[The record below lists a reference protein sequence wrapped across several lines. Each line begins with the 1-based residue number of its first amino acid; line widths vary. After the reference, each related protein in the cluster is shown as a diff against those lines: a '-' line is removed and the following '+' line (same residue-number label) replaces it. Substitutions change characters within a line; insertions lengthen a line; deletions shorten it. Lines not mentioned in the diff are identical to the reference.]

1 MEFKRPTAYIF
12 WINDMLNAV
21 PELTP
26 EGAKAFNIRGKSARR
41 VNIIAAVIDTY
52 ENEAKTY
59 RSVTLDDGSGQIRV
73 KAWNEDI
80 AKISL
85 FNAGDIIIVVGFLHE
100 SLGEIF
106 IRPEF
111 ARKMGAEWAVARRKY
126 LASVYGKPSDDS
138 VLKVSEE
145 SIDEPVEPTMEARG
159 KMLSL
164 IAESPESTISVEEL
178 IKKAGMAR
186 GLSEKVIKELTNDG
200 EIFSPKA
207 GFVQA
212 L

>member
-1 MEFKRPTAYIF
+1 MEFKRQTAYIF
-12 WINDMLNAV
+12 WIKDMLNAA

-26 EGAKAFNIRGKSARR
+26 EGGRVYNIRGKPARR
-41 VNIIAAVIDTY
+41 VNIIAAVVDTY

-73 KAWNEDI
+73 KAWDEDVS
-80 AKISL
+80 KL
-85 FNAGDIIIVVGFLHE
+85 LLNPGDIVIVAGFLHE

-106 IRPEF
+106 VRPEF
-111 ARKMGAEWAVARRKY
+111 ARKIEAEWAFARRKY
-126 LASVYGKPSDDS
+126 LNYVYGELKAES
-138 VLKVSEE
+138 LKVVEE
-145 SIDEPVEPTMEARG
+145 AIGEAIEPTMEARG
-159 KMLSL
+159 KMVSL
-164 IAESPESTISVEEL
+164 IEEAPEGRIAVEEL
-178 IKKAGMAR
+178 IEKAGMSRRLA
-186 GLSEKVIKELTNDG
+186 EKVIKELTNDG

>member
-12 WINDMLNAV
+12 WINDMINAV
-21 PELTP
+21 PELTQ
-26 EGAKAFNIRGKSARR
+26 EGARAFKIRGKSARR
-41 VNIIAAVIDTY
+41 VNIIAAVIDVY
-52 ENEAKTY
+52 ENEGKTY

-73 KAWNEDI
+73 KAWEEDT
-80 AKISL
+80 AKL
-85 FNAGDIIIVVGFLHE
+85 LLNPGDIVIVVGFLHE

-111 ARKMGAEWAVARRKY
+111 ARHIRAEWAVTRKEY
-126 LASVYGKPSDDS
+126 LASAYGKPSAGET
-138 VLKVSEE
+138 LKVSEE
-145 SIDEPVEPTMEARG
+145 SINNPVEPTMEARG

-164 IAESPESTISVEEL
+164 IAEYPESTISVEEL
-178 IKKAGMAR
+178 IKKAGLAK

-200 EIFSPKA
+200 EIFSPRA